1 MSKAFLYFTKIQGF
15 LPAKVLFK
23 WKVYF
28 ENKEKQGMK
37 IPQGAI
43 LVSNHKS
50 LLDLPSYLELFFS
63 SPVRFLVGDVVYDS
77 NIGFVGWML
86 NHLRCI
92 RVDRA
97 TMDFSFIEES
107 VQALKKGDPIG
118 IFPEGQ
124 LPREGKMSRFTP
136 SYVMIALQ
144 ANAEIV
150 PVFTDGNYHIFK
162 RAHVMVGER
171 INLRDYCRSENPT
184 KEEIQACN
192 ELVLAKIIE
201 LGEELEKKKAEKKK
215 S

>member
-1 MSKAFLYFTKIQGF
+1 MSKAFLYFTKIQGY

-28 ENKEKQGMK
+28 ENRENQGMR
-37 IPQGAI
+37 IPKGAM

-50 LLDLPSYLELFFS
+50 LLDLPFYLEMFFA
-63 SPVRFLVGDVVYDS
+63 SPVRFLVGDVVYDT

-86 NHLRCI
+86 KHLLCI

-107 VQALKKGDPIG
+107 VKALKSGDCIG

-124 LPREGKMSRFTP
+124 LPRNGKMSRFTP

-144 ANAEIV
+144 SGAEIV
-150 PVFTDGNYHIFK
+150 PVYTDGNYHITR

-171 INLRDYCRSENPT
+171 IDLKQYVKSEHPT
-184 KEEIQACN
+184 KEEIQFCN
-192 ELVLAKIIE
+192 DLVLKKIIE
-201 LGEELEKKKAEKKK
+201 LGSKVEEYKSGEK
-215 S
+215 